1 MQAKAGVL
9 DDSLQT
15 PILPSVL
22 DGGIIFLLRWACDD
36 SVDAVV
42 AAAVSALCA
51 LLCNP
56 ADEVRVVESPQT
68 QVVCLLLTFFKNDCC
83 WLFVQLS
90 V

>member
-68 QVVCLLLTFFKNDCC
+68 QVVCLLLTFLKMTVAGC
-83 WLFVQLS
+83 LFS
-90 V
+90 

>member
-15 PILPSVL
+15 PLLPSVL

-68 QVVCLLLTFFKNDCC
+68 QVVCLFLTLKIYCC
-83 WLFVQLS
+83 GLFVQLS

>member
-1 MQAKAGVL
+1 MQAKAGAL

-22 DGGIIFLLRWACDD
+22 DGGIVFLLRWACDD
-36 SVDAVV
+36 SVDAVI

-68 QVVCLLLTFFKNDCC
+68 QVVCLLLTFLKMTVAGC
-83 WLFVQLS
+83 LFS
-90 V
+90 